1 MWSDAATAMQHL
13 DRLVQAGQIT
23 GWGFE
28 QSIAYL
34 AARRPTMSYRMYRGD
49 EEQDANL
56 GAFLREVATEGARV
70 DVSEAQGSV
79 GAATGWRPPTADELP
94 ADGVWR
100 SRQVV
105 LTISFQGEA
114 QLRRAAE
121 VVAERFTRRT
131 GSDHRPGSW
140 WVPDARVSGTP
151 NCPPGMVEARAHS
164 RRTRDGHFVVLSAA
178 ASTPR
183 SAPFPGAR
191 THQLFLPESFGAFL
205 RA

>member
-1 MWSDAATAMQHL
+1 MKHL
-13 DRLVQAGQIT
+13 DRLVRAGQIT

-34 AARRPTMSYRMYRGD
+34 AARQPTMSYRMYRGD

-56 GAFLREVATEGARV
+56 GAFLREVATDGARV
-70 DVSEAQGSV
+70 DVSEAEGSV
-79 GAATGWRPPTADELP
+79 SASTGWRPPGAAP
-94 ADGVWR
+94 HPVDGVWR

-105 LTISFQGEA
+105 LTISFLEEA

-121 VVAERFTRRT
+121 VVAQRFTRRP
-131 GSDHRPGSW
+131 GSEHRPGSW

-151 NCPPGMVEARAHS
+151 NCPPGMVAARAHS
-164 RRTRDGHFVVLSAA
+164 RRTRHGHLVVLGTA
-178 ASTPR
+178 ASPPGF
-183 SAPFPGAR
+183 APFPGAR

-205 RA
+205 KG